1 MWLLEGAIYGHA
13 IADAQHIPILTT
25 PTLKR
30 FVSWVDLSLVV
41 NENILLLLFY
51 FVASA
56 EHGSQDDTE
65 YLPLQLTVQALKY
78 LQEIAN
84 RGMEDGTKNTAY
96 NGAET
101 CRRSIR

>member
-1 MWLLEGAIYGHA
+1 M
-13 IADAQHIPILTT
+13 
-25 PTLKR
+25 
-30 FVSWVDLSLVV
+30 
-41 NENILLLLFY
+41 
-51 FVASA
+51 ASA

-84 RGMEDGTKNTAY
+84 RGMEDRTKNTAY

-101 CRRSIR
+101 CQRSIR